1 MNTHLILIDINVIII
16 IRCYDGSAWHS
27 LAITTHPDTADPDT
41 ASTDSSNAN
50 TASTAVHHNGECVHW
65 RFGHQSNRFML
76 LRRWHLSILQ
86 VLPSQTRYNSPLRG
100 VHQLQLQ

>member
-16 IRCYDGSAWHS
+16 IRCYDGNAWHS
-27 LAITTHPDTADPDT
+27 LAITTHPDSADPDTADPDT
-41 ASTDSSNAN
+41 ASTDSSNTN

-76 LRRWHLSILQ
+76 LRQRNYDWNLSIL
-86 VLPSQTRYNSPLRG
+86 
-100 VHQLQLQ
+100 